1 MNSADA
7 FSATYDEARAKFLAL
22 AKDGGGVLER
32 MVHPEK
38 GPEGQELSTDFAW
51 FGARDA
57 DRVLVLISGT
67 HGVEGYCG
75 SGAQVDWLRRGEQTR
90 LPKGT
95 AALLIHA
102 INPYGFAWNRRV
114 THENVDLNRNWIDF
128 GKPLPE
134 NRAYNELSEAICPR
148 SWDADA
154 QQQAMTTLM
163 AYAQKNGMPAFQQ
176 AVSGG
181 QYTHPKGIFF
191 GGVGPTWSR
200 KTQTDIFRGKLAS
213 AAKVAIIDYHTGL
226 GPWGFGEQ
234 IVPVARDSEA
244 FKRAARWYGSSV
256 TSPSGGTSTSADIS
270 GDGLS
275 AAAALLP
282 QAEVTG
288 MALEIGTLAVLDVL
302 GALRADAWLHAYG
315 IYGSPQ
321 GRAIKKQMRDAFYG
335 DADDWKGM
343 VAGQSLLATR
353 QAVTGLQRS

>member
-1 MNSADA
+1 MNSAES
-7 FSATYDEARAKFLAL
+7 FSGSYDEARGKFLAA
-22 AKDGGGVLER
+22 AKDGGATLDR
-32 MVHPEK
+32 LAHPEK

-51 FGARDA
+51 LGPRDA

-75 SGAQVDWLRRGEQTR
+75 SGAQVDWLKRGEHTR
-90 LPKGT
+90 LPKGV

-114 THENVDLNRNWIDF
+114 TNENVDLNRNWIDF
-128 GKPLPE
+128 AKPLPE
-134 NRAYNELSEAICPR
+134 NRAYSELSEAICPR
-148 SWDADA
+148 AWDAETQRQSIA
-154 QQQAMTTLM
+154 TLM
-163 AYAQKNGMPAFQQ
+163 AYAQKHGMPSFQQ

-181 QYTHPKGIFF
+181 QYSHPKGIFF
-191 GGVGPTWSR
+191 GGAGPTWSR
-200 KTQTDIFRGKLAS
+200 KTQTEIYRGKLAS
-213 AAKVAIIDYHTGL
+213 ASKVAIIDYHTGL

-275 AAAALLP
+275 AAAAVLP
-282 QAEVTG
+282 HAEVTG
-288 MALEIGTLAVLDVL
+288 MALEIGTVPVMDVMA
-302 GALRADAWLHAYG
+302 ALRADAWLHAYG
-315 IYGSPQ
+315 EYGSVQ
-321 GRAIKKQMRDAFYG
+321 GQAIKRQMRDAFYG
-335 DADDWKGM
+335 DRDDWKGM

-353 QAVTGLQRS
+353 QALTGLQRS

>member
-1 MNSADA
+1 MNSAES
-7 FSATYDEARAKFLAL
+7 FSATYSEARTNFLAA
-22 AKDGGGVLER
+22 AKEGGGTLDR
-32 MVHPEK
+32 FAHPEK
-38 GPEGQELSTDFAW
+38 GPDGHELSTDTAW
-51 FGARDA
+51 FGPRDA

-128 GKPLPE
+128 AKPLPE
-134 NRAYNELSEAICPR
+134 NRAYNELSEHLCPR
-148 SWDADA
+148 NWGAEA
-154 QQQAMTTLM
+154 QSQALAGML
-163 AYAQKNGMPAFQQ
+163 AYAQKHGMPAFQQ

-181 QYTHPKGIFF
+181 QYMHPKGLFF
-191 GGVGPTWSR
+191 GGAGPTWSR
-200 KTQTDIFRGKLAS
+200 RTQSEIFRGKLAS
-213 AAKVAIIDYHTGL
+213 GSKVAIIDYHTGL

-234 IVPVARDSEA
+234 IVPVPRDSEA
-244 FKRAARWYGSSV
+244 FVRAQRWYGFSV

-275 AAAALLP
+275 AAAGLLP
-282 QAEVTG
+282 HAEVTSL
-288 MALEIGTLAVLDVL
+288 ALEIGTLAMLDVL
-302 GALRADAWLHAYG
+302 AALRADTWLHAYG
-315 IYGSPQ
+315 DYASPQ
-321 GRAIKKQMRDAFYG
+321 GQAIKKQMRDAFYG
-335 DADDWKGM
+335 DRDDWKGM

-353 QAVTGLQRS
+353 QAVTGLQRT